1 MYHKGLKNVYSLIK
15 DYEKYISYEKELKKV
30 TTQLKLCFSAKSFF
44 SGYIWVGGNFEGCFD
59 RKLGLQDYI
68 LNSAFEGGSL

>member
-30 TTQLKLCFSAKSFF
+30 TTQLKLCFSAKS
-44 SGYIWVGGNFEGCFD
+44 CF
-59 RKLGLQDYI
+59 
-68 LNSAFEGGSL
+68 SAFWKNKNTYHKGLFIFFL